1 VDDTNP
7 NPEKRESGITRKNLE
22 LVIRR
27 AVELSAQG
35 DPEERLEDDEVI
47 RIAAELGLPA
57 RSVRQA
63 MYEVPPEPHE
73 PSLTEKLYGP
83 DSISGTRAVQGE
95 SRSVMVRLEK
105 YLTIR
110 EYMQIRRRVEDGI
123 VFMPADDTVST
134 VVRLVFRSSSRYHIA
149 RIPQV
154 AVYVRPLEPG
164 WAHVRFDLDISEKR
178 RAAVSQTM
186 MVGTLI
192 GVIVGTGGVIA
203 VLSTAAIS
211 SAVLLPSA
219 LIAAGLAGFAAGFA
233 AALAAARARYRSW
246 VTGAREELTALLDR
260 AEHGET
266 LEPPPAPWW
275 QKIQS
280 KFGTVPR
287 KF

>member
-1 VDDTNP
+1 MDDKSP
-7 NPEKRESGITRKNLE
+7 SPYVRESGVTRRNLE

-35 DPEERLEDDEVI
+35 DPEERLADDEVV

-73 PSLTEKLYGP
+73 PSLTEKLFGA
-83 DSISGTRAVQGE
+83 DSISGTRAVTGE
-95 SRSVMVRLEK
+95 ARSVLIRLEK

-164 WAHVRFDLDISEKR
+164 WSHVRFDLDVSEKR
-178 RAAVSQTM
+178 RVAVSQTV
-186 MVGTLI
+186 VGGTVMGLLLGAGGAI
-192 GVIVGTGGVIA
+192 AIVTF
-203 VLSTAAIS
+203 AAIS
-211 SAVLLPSA
+211 SAVLLPSIA
-219 LIAAGLAGFAAGFA
+219 VAAGLAGFAAGFA
-233 AALAAARARYRSW
+233 GILAASRARYRNW
-246 VTGAREELTALLDR
+246 VHGAREELAALLDR
-260 AEHGET
+260 AEYGES

-275 QKIQS
+275 QKIQN
-280 KFGTVPR
+280 KIGTIPR

>member
-1 VDDTNP
+1 
-7 NPEKRESGITRKNLE
+7 
-22 LVIRR
+22 
-27 AVELSAQG
+27 
-35 DPEERLEDDEVI
+35 
-47 RIAAELGLPA
+47 
-57 RSVRQA
+57 
-63 MYEVPPEPHE
+63 
-73 PSLTEKLYGP
+73 LYGP